1 MRTFVVYPL
10 LARTRPDPDRDNGP
24 AAEQGDQYHFGFPGS
39 SDWGRH
45 SLPGGH
51 LANVTACV
59 TFLTTRYHLGK
70 FVEPVLWAT
79 VAGVGVARTLDR
91 AHWASDQT
99 LGLFFG
105 YAVGKEVALR
115 SSRRNAKRT
124 ASSDVDNRSK
134 RESSFFIAPGVNGT
148 RLGWQAEFR

>member
-1 MRTFVVYPL
+1 M
-10 LARTRPDPDRDNGP
+10 
-24 AAEQGDQYHFGFPGS
+24 
-39 SDWGRH
+39 
-45 SLPGGH
+45 PGGH
-51 LANVTACV
+51 LANITACI

-91 AHWASDQT
+91 AHWLSDQT

-124 ASSDVDNRSK
+124 ATAESADRR
-134 RESSFFIAPGVNGT
+134 RESSLSSACTVRRT
-148 RLGWQAEFR
+148 